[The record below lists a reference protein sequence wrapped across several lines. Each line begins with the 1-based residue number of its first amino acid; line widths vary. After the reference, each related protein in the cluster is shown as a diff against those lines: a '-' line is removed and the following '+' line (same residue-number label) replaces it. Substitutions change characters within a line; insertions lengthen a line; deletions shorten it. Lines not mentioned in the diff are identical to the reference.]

1 MESLFLTNYS
11 EQTFLD
17 KIKNSLR
24 TCQSFCFSVSFIKR
38 AGLVLL
44 SQDIKAAIERGVK
57 GKLIT
62 TTYQNFTDVES
73 LKFFLGLANHPNFE
87 CHLDY
92 DCFYDEK
99 NYEKYGFHS
108 KGYLFDYGVESELI
122 IGSSNITRFALLKN
136 IEWDMMLRVSIDD
149 ETLLN
154 AKEEFDILWE
164 KTLPLDIALINKY
177 AQRLNFAIERWD
189 MDYDLASHEIKPNFM
204 QRKALREL
212 NRYRAMGQDKA
223 LVVAATGSGKT
234 YLAAFDAL
242 NFSPE
247 HLLYIV
253 HEGSILKRSL
263 STFQTVFGGDVFM
276 GEYTGDRK
284 DLDASFLFST
294 NVSMCRSLELFDK
307 KQFDYIIIDECHHAA
322 ADSYK
327 KIIDYF
333 EPEFLLGLTATPER
347 MDNQDIYGLFGN
359 NVPYELRLRDALV
372 NDLIVPFKYY
382 GIRDDRV
389 DFSKENE
396 RRMISQFVTEEHCEF
411 VVEHIEKHRVA
422 NQKLKALA
430 FCKTVS
436 HAKMMA
442 EALEPFYK
450 TAYLTGKN
458 DTGERVRAYEDL
470 QSDREGTLEV
480 LCAVD
485 ILNEGVDIPGVN
497 MVLFLRPTESSTI
510 FIQQL
515 GRGLRKYDNKNY
527 VPVVDFIGNNYK
539 RSAQIALALGGLAQ
553 KFVMEKRLLVALV
566 RDDFKPLGLEQY
578 GVEINIDSLSKEE
591 ILNYVENENFYSLKY
606 MKQDYNNFKKY
617 INSPT
622 YPKHMDYLN
631 SDSAP
636 DLLKFMQIKISN
648 KKTNSY
654 YGFLKGIEEEN
665 LVEFNAEQENVINYL
680 SGLLQL
686 VRPHDYLICKFLL
699 EGDRSISLIEEKVK
713 REVQNYNEAEFSH
726 ALKYLAKS
734 HTVIADGDTLSLGC
748 ELNNEFKNYLV
759 DILEYGLTKYK
770 ADYANNTG
778 MFLLWNSYTKS
789 QVQLKRC
796 VNPGDINPGTFYGTE
811 GDVYIFASIKKDL
824 VEGLEHL
831 NYKDKFLE
839 SNLFQWECKAS
850 ISDRDLNLLNTSKCA
865 YLFIRKMESENG
877 ITLPFTYV
885 GIGHLDNPR
894 QSQNEESKRTFIFD
908 IHMEEELPDYL
919 QYDFGL
925 TN

>member
-1 MESLFLTNYS
+1 MKSQFLTNYS
-11 EQTFLD
+11 DQTFLD
-17 KIKNSLR
+17 IIKLSLR
-24 TCQSFCFSVSFIKR
+24 TCQSFCLSVSFIKK

-44 SQDIKAAIERGVK
+44 SQDITAAIERGVK

-73 LKFFLGLANHPNFE
+73 LKYFLSLANHPNFE
-87 CHLDY
+87 CHLDF

-108 KGYLFDYGVESELI
+108 KGYLFDYGSESVLI
-122 IGSSNITRFALLKN
+122 VGSSNITRFALLKN
-136 IEWDMMLRVSIDD
+136 IEWDMMLRVPNDNVTIM
-149 ETLLN
+149 N
-154 AKEEFDILWE
+154 AKEEFYRLWK

-189 MDYDLASHEIKPNFM
+189 MDYDLASHDIKPNFM

-212 NRYRAMGQDKA
+212 NRYRAIGQDKA

-242 NFSPE
+242 NFAPE

-263 STFQTVFGGDVFM
+263 DTFQTVFSGDVIM
-276 GEYTGDRK
+276 GEYTGEHK
-284 DLDASFLFST
+284 DLGAQFLFST

-322 ADSYK
+322 AESYK
-327 KIIDYF
+327 KIINYF

-347 MDNQDIYGLFGN
+347 MDNQDVYELFGN

-411 VVEHIEKHRVA
+411 VVEHIEKHRVP

-442 EALEPFYK
+442 EALEPYYK

-515 GRGLRKYDNKNY
+515 GRGLRKYDSKDY

-606 MKQDYNNFKKY
+606 MKQDYSNFKKY

-622 YPKHMDYLN
+622 YPRHMDYLN
-631 SDSAP
+631 SDSSP
-636 DLLKFMQIKISN
+636 DLLKFMQIKICGQ
-648 KKTNSY
+648 KTNSY

-665 LVEFNAEQENVINYL
+665 MVEFSAKQENVINYL

-686 VRPHDYLICKFLL
+686 VRPHDYLICNYLL
-699 EGDRSISLIEEKVK
+699 ENNNSIRLIEERIKADIHNFN
-713 REVQNYNEAEFSH
+713 RTEFTH
-726 ALKYLAKS
+726 ALKYLEKS
-734 HTVIADGDTLSLGC
+734 QTVIREGDTILLNC
-748 ELNNEFKNYLV
+748 ELGNEFKSYLS
-759 DILEYGLTKYK
+759 DLIEYGLTKYK
-770 ADYANNTG
+770 ADYANCAD
-778 MFLLWNSYTKS
+778 MFLLWNDYRYD
-789 QVQLKRC
+789 QVQVRRC
-796 VNPGDINPGTFYGTE
+796 VNPGYTAVGTYYGTE
-811 GDVYIFASIKKDL
+811 GDVYIFASIKKD
-824 VEGLEHL
+824 VAEGMEHL

-839 SNLFQWECKAS
+839 PSVFQWECKAN
-850 ISDRDLNLLNTSKCA
+850 ISDAELNKLKTSK
-865 YLFIRKMESENG
+865 YTHLFIRKVESENG

-894 QSQNEESKRTFIFD
+894 QSQNEERKRTFIFD
-908 IHMEEELPDYL
+908 IRMENELPDYL

>member
-62 TTYQNFTDVES
+62 TIYQNFTDVES

-136 IEWDMMLRVSIDD
+136 IEWDMMLRVSNDD
-149 ETLLN
+149 ETLLK

-276 GEYTGDRK
+276 GEYTGEHK

-347 MDNQDIYGLFGN
+347 MDNQDVYELFGN

-372 NDLIVPFKYY
+372 NELIVPFKYY

-396 RRMISQFVTEEHCEF
+396 RRMISQFVTEDHCEF
-411 VVEHIEKHRVA
+411 VVEHIEKHRVP

-515 GRGLRKYDNKNY
+515 GRGLRKYDNKDY
-527 VPVVDFIGNNYK
+527 IPVVDFIGNNYK

-636 DLLKFMQIKISN
+636 DLLKFMQIKIGN

-699 EGDRSISLIEEKVK
+699 EGDSSISLIEEKVK
-713 REVQNYNEAEFSH
+713 YEVQNYNEVEFFH

-734 HTVIADGDTLSLGC
+734 HIVIADGDTLSLGC
-748 ELNNEFKNYLV
+748 ELNNEFNNYLV
-759 DILEYGLTKYK
+759 DLLEYGLTKYK

-778 MFLLWNSYTKS
+778 MFLLWNDYTKS

-824 VEGLEHL
+824 SEGLEHL

-894 QSQNEESKRTFIFD
+894 QSQNEERKRTFIFD

>member
-1 MESLFLTNYS
+1 M
-11 EQTFLD
+11 
-17 KIKNSLR
+17 I
-24 TCQSFCFSVSFIKR
+24 VSMMK
-38 AGLVLL
+38 
-44 SQDIKAAIERGVK
+44 K
-57 GKLIT
+57 T
-62 TTYQNFTDVES
+62 TKS
-73 LKFFLGLANHPNFE
+73 I
-87 CHLDY
+87 
-92 DCFYDEK
+92 
-99 NYEKYGFHS
+99 HS

-136 IEWDMMLRVSIDD
+136 IEWDMMLRVSNDD

-276 GEYTGDRK
+276 GEYTGEHK

-347 MDNQDIYGLFGN
+347 MDNQDVFELFGN

-396 RRMISQFVTEEHCEF
+396 RRMISQFVTEDHCEF
-411 VVEHIEKHRVA
+411 VVEHIEKHRVP

-515 GRGLRKYDNKNY
+515 GRGLRKYDNKDY
-527 VPVVDFIGNNYK
+527 IPVVDFIGNNYK

-566 RDDFKPLGLEQY
+566 RDDFKPIGLEQY

-591 ILNYVENENFYSLKY
+591 ILNYVKNENFYSPKY

-636 DLLKFMQIKISN
+636 DLLKFMQIKIGN

-699 EGDRSISLIEEKVK
+699 EGDSSISLIEEKVK
-713 REVQNYNEAEFSH
+713 HEVQNYNEVEFFH

-748 ELNNEFKNYLV
+748 ELNNEFNNYLV
-759 DILEYGLTKYK
+759 DLLEYGLTKYK

-824 VEGLEHL
+824 AEGLEHL

-885 GIGHLDNPR
+885 GIGHLDNPK